1 MFLGSSCIYP
11 RLAPQPIKE
20 EYLLTGPLETT
31 NEAYAIAKI
40 AGLKLAAAYRAQ
52 YGFRTISLMPTN
64 LYGPGDNFDLESSH
78 VLPAMIRR
86 FHEAK
91 TSGAPEVTLWG
102 TGTPR
107 REFLHVD
114 DLANAA
120 CSLMENYDAPDS
132 LNVGVGEDLTI
143 AELAALVA
151 RVVGYS
157 GRIVFDPSRPD
168 GTPRKLL
175 DVSRIHALG
184 WHAQVP
190 LERGI
195 TSTYEWYKRY
205 ASQAV
210 STWETRA

>member
-1 MFLGSSCIYP
+1 
-11 RLAPQPIKE
+11 
-20 EYLLTGPLETT
+20 
-31 NEAYAIAKI
+31 
-40 AGLKLAAAYRAQ
+40 
-52 YGFRTISLMPTN
+52 
-64 LYGPGDNFDLESSH
+64 
-78 VLPAMIRR
+78 MIRR

-91 TSGAPEVTLWG
+91 ISGASSLTLWG

-120 CSLMENYDAPDS
+120 CFLMENYAMPDL
-132 LNVGVGEDLTI
+132 LNVGVGKDLTI

-157 GRIVFDPSRPD
+157 GRVVFDPLRPD

-184 WHAQVP
+184 WRAQIP
-190 LERGI
+190 LEQGI
-195 TSTYEWYKRY
+195 ASTYEWYKTH
-205 ASQAV
+205 ASEAV
-210 STWETRA
+210 STSDGRASSVLPVSTCRGS

>member
-1 MFLGSSCIYP
+1 
-11 RLAPQPIKE
+11 
-20 EYLLTGPLETT
+20 
-31 NEAYAIAKI
+31 
-40 AGLKLAAAYRAQ
+40 
-52 YGFRTISLMPTN
+52 
-64 LYGPGDNFDLESSH
+64 
-78 VLPAMIRR
+78 MIRR

-91 TSGAPEVTLWG
+91 VSGAPQVTLWG

-120 CSLMENYDAPDS
+120 CFLMENYDAPEW

-151 RVVGYS
+151 RVVGYT

-184 WHAQVP
+184 WHAQIP

-195 TSTYEWYKRY
+195 ASTYEWYKTHV
-205 ASQAV
+205 SEDV